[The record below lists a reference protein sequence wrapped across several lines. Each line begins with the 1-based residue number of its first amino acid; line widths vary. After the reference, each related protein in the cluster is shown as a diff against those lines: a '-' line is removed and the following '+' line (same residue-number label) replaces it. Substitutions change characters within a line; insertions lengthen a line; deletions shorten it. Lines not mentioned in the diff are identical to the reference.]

1 MDSPGQNKETEVTED
16 SVVRPARFTSHALA
30 EVRKFKFLPVF
41 CYSAVLLDISLGGFK
56 LEFTGDVQATPGS
69 QYWLSIPLSPLGI
82 YAPSRLMCRAE
93 VRWFDSKRHRIG
105 GVFMEISKKEQLIIE
120 QIIDSLRKRGALK

>member
-1 MDSPGQNKETEVTED
+1 MDHPGKNEEVVD
-16 SVVRPARFTSHALA
+16 DVVRPARFTSHALA
-30 EVRKFKFLPVF
+30 EVRKFKYLPFL
-41 CYSAVLLDISLGGFK
+41 CHSAVLLDISLGGFK
-56 LEFTGDVQATPGS
+56 LEFTGEVNATPGS

-93 VRWFDSKRHRIG
+93 VRWFDARRHRIG
-105 GVFMEISKKEQLIIE
+105 GVFMEITKKDQLIIE